1 MGRVKFCAICVSDIV
16 GAPREFEGMTIC
28 ADCDSVEL
36 PTSTPERFQRGYAND
51 GGIGHAFMQ
60 QLAKAARELVPARV
74 RKLVD
79 DTAKGVPP
87 PRSADWRSE
96 YDPRDRF
103 NGLSDTQAKYLS
115 EPQSRNRSG
124 R

>member
-1 MGRVKFCAICVSDIV
+1 MKWCAICTADIV
-16 GAPREFEGMTIC
+16 GESREFEGMTIC
-28 ADCDSVEL
+28 VECDSVEL
-36 PTSTPERFQRGYAND
+36 PTATPERFQRGYAND
-51 GGIGHAFMQ
+51 GGIGYVFTQ
-60 QLAKAARELVPARV
+60 QVAKAASKLAPARV

-79 DTAKGVPP
+79 DTAQGVPP

-103 NGLSDTQAKYLS
+103 NGLSQTQAQYLRD
-115 EPQSRNRSG
+115 PASRNRSG